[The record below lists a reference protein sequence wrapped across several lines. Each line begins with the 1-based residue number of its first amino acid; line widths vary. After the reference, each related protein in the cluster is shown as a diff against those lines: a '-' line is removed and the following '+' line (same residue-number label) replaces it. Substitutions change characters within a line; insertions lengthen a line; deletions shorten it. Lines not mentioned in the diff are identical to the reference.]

1 MSITRV
7 ILRKNISM
15 GGRKGGG
22 MISKRE
28 IPSPSI
34 FDKRK
39 KYFSI
44 EKKDPF

>member
-22 MISKRE
+22 GGGGGWNDFKEGNS
-28 IPSPSI
+28 
-34 FDKRK
+34 
-39 KYFSI
+39 
-44 EKKDPF
+44 